1 MKVFRDTPIPI
12 MMWAD
17 LIEKSALEQARN
29 LASLPFAYHHIA
41 LMPDVH
47 SGLGMPIGGVMA
59 TKDVV
64 VPNAVGVDIG
74 CGMCAIRTS
83 LRVEEVK
90 RKHIIPVLDA
100 IREVVPVGF
109 DHHKQMQDEALLP
122 KGHDVDKMP
131 CVRRLISAARQQIA
145 VIKG

>member
-1 MKVFRDTPIPI
+1 
-12 MMWAD
+12 
-17 LIEKSALEQARN
+17 
-29 LASLPFAYHHIA
+29 
-41 LMPDVH
+41 
-47 SGLGMPIGGVMA
+47 
-59 TKDVV
+59 
-64 VPNAVGVDIG
+64 
-74 CGMCAIRTS
+74 S